1 MRKMLSDK
9 EDRNGVDA
17 VNLTSRV
24 VMRSNVDR
32 TISLDKGQDRLR
44 PVGAIRISPTSV
56 DMIVD
61 DEKVLAAHPTGDE
74 SPD

>member
-1 MRKMLSDK
+1 MLSDK